1 MKYFR
6 YFEKSGK
13 HIIPYTALILPQFWE
28 YCWISTKVYHIG
40 NFLVFLAN
48 FFYPNALWLYQHF
61 YLLQQNEVAVNEII
75 VLETV
80 LSVNRR
86 LPINKGFCRCHIV
99 SAVEILTYLISRSQ
113 LKRISTKITKLSKS
127 FCFSETLKKTLNL
140 YLQYSVFRFWTN
152 LSFVIRLNKNNL
164 LN

>member
-1 MKYFR
+1 MVAGLRPGTLSKKRSGTGVFLRVLRRTPFLKNTSGVIAFLYAGLMTVHMKYFR

-80 LSVNRR
+80 LSV
-86 LPINKGFCRCHIV
+86 
-99 SAVEILTYLISRSQ
+99 
-113 LKRISTKITKLSKS
+113 KS
-127 FCFSETLKKTLNL
+127 E
-140 YLQYSVFRFWTN
+140 VAH
-152 LSFVIRLNKNNL
+152 
-164 LN
+164 